1 MLRLILLLLSLLPL
15 LLLLLLLVVLASHPL
30 SLFPLRLPAQV
41 NQIECHTGQQQ
52 PSLVDYCHSHG
63 IRCTAYSPISGSD
76 LDDPTLQKLVRRD
89 DAAAL
94 LWPSVRLRVCPSGS

>member
-1 MLRLILLLLSLLPL
+1 M
-15 LLLLLLLVVLASHPL
+15 
-30 SLFPLRLPAQV
+30 

-76 LDDPTLQKLVRRD
+76 LDDPTLQKLVR
-89 DAAAL
+89 
-94 LWPSVRLRVCPSGS
+94 